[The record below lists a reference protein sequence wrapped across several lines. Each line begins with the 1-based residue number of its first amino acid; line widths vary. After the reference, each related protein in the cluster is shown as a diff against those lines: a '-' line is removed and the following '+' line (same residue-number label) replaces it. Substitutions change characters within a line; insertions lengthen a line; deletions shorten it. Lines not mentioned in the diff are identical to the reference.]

1 MGDRAP
7 VVSAAMHRELNR
19 ARLAYNRVRNDVQW
33 TRAGTPERAA
43 ARARVR
49 VARERLARAMAAIG
63 RLHRG

>member
-33 TRAGTPERAA
+33 TAPRTPARAA

-49 VARERLARAMAAIG
+49 VAQERIARAMAAIG

>member
-7 VVSAAMHRELNR
+7 VVSAAMNYELRR

-33 TRAGTPERAA
+33 TRGNTPERAA

-49 VARERLARAMAAIG
+49 VAQERIAHAMAAIG

>member
-1 MGDRAP
+1 MADRAS

-33 TRAGTPERAA
+33 TRANTPERAA

-49 VARERLARAMAAIG
+49 VAQERIARAMAAIG